1 MSDGLMLETAFSPFT
16 HSPSIRLANRA
27 MPSSLS
33 ADHKWV
39 GDGRPHVDPHRFGFE
54 IFVERDRNQFR
65 IARRVD
71 GVRDDAARSEEH
83 TPELQ
88 SLMRISSAVFCLKKT
103 NTQTTSLPTITDKQT
118 K

>member
-16 HSPSIRLANRA
+16 HSPSIRLANKA

-54 IFVERDRNQFR
+54 IFVERDLTAFTP
-65 IARRVD
+65 
-71 GVRDDAARSEEH
+71 DAASLHAAKGCHEEIGRASGRARVC
-83 TPELQ
+83 Q
-88 SLMRISSAVFCLKKT
+88 YGR
-103 NTQTTSLPTITDKQT
+103 NTGGAG
-118 K
+118 